1 MHFYILNLR
10 ARAESDQHL
19 KRLTSVSGKGRVTSI
34 SGKGTKY
41 NIMETLK
48 EIDNKILGP
57 DGKKDEGIHQDDKEL
72 LNGFLEGYNDAEKE
86 EYYQKMYKM
95 VVKNLLIFSLVLILS
110 YYLIQMIFPCFAY
123 HSTE

>member
-1 MHFYILNLR
+1 
-10 ARAESDQHL
+10 
-19 KRLTSVSGKGRVTSI
+19 
-34 SGKGTKY
+34 
-41 NIMETLK
+41 METLK

-57 DGKKDEGIHQDDKEL
+57 DGKKDGGVHQDDKEL

-95 VVKNLLIFSLVLILS
+95 VFKNLLNISLVLILS

-123 HSTE
+123 DSTD

>member
-1 MHFYILNLR
+1 MQVYIRNLR

-19 KRLTSVSGKGRVTSI
+19 KRVTSI

-48 EIDNKILGP
+48 EIDRKILGP

-72 LNGFLEGYNDAEKE
+72 LNGFLEGYNDAENE

-95 VVKNLLIFSLVLILS
+95 AFKNLLMFSLVLILS
-110 YYLIQMIFPCFAY
+110 YYLIQMIFSCFAY

>member
-34 SGKGTKY
+34 SGKGTKH

-48 EIDNKILGP
+48 EIDKKILGP

-95 VVKNLLIFSLVLILS
+95 VFKNLLIFSLVLILS
-110 YYLIQMIFPCFAY
+110 YYLLQMIFPCFVY